1 MSDSAPIT
9 ASPRFDSSV
18 DDVPSV
24 QYVRPPGP
32 VASIRESGLDDGSAQ
47 RVAVVVPVYNRP
59 TLVLRALASIVA
71 QSRRPDTVI
80 VVDDGST
87 DDTAASAREWLRLNA
102 GFAWRVLTIANGGPA
117 AARNAGLDLVCR
129 DHHLIA
135 FLDSDDEWPEDFIAA
150 GAAALGLHPA
160 AVGAVADRQ
169 TIRDGALFSHE
180 VMSAFT
186 TAPVLFVL
194 EFGGGLV
201 QCCLFRMA
209 AVRRAGGFE
218 TRWRTGEDAR
228 LLFDLIPQGPFVHSP
243 GAAVRI
249 HQRTSA
255 VESGDAPSMSL
266 SSMRDHWV
274 WSDQMDRLIRR
285 LPRSIRLAH
294 QARISR
300 VMALRWTYT
309 RRHLRDGGFWFL
321 SLRARWRR
329 MVWLRRERRAVGRAP
344 GAA

>member
-1 MSDSAPIT
+1 MA
-9 ASPRFDSSV
+9 
-18 DDVPSV
+18 
-24 QYVRPPGP
+24 
-32 VASIRESGLDDGSAQ
+32 
-47 RVAVVVPVYNRP
+47 RVAVVVPVHNRP
-59 TLVLRALASIVA
+59 TLVLRALASIAA

-80 VVDDGST
+80 VIDDGST
-87 DDTAASAREWLRLNA
+87 DDTAASAREWLRGNA
-102 GFAWRVLTIANGGPA
+102 VFAWHVLSTPNGGPA
-117 AARNAGLDLVCR
+117 AARNVGLERVCR
-129 DHHLIA
+129 DHDLIA

-150 GAAALGLHPA
+150 GAAALDLHPA

-169 TIRDGALFSHE
+169 TIRDGVPFSHE

-186 TAPVLFVL
+186 TEPVLFVL

-201 QCCLFRMA
+201 QCCLLRMT

-218 TRWRTGEDAR
+218 PRWRTGEDAR
-228 LLFDLIPQGPFVHSP
+228 LLFDLVPQGSFVHSS
-243 GAAVRI
+243 GAPVRI

-255 VESGDAPSMSL
+255 VESGDAPSISL

-285 LPRSIRLAH
+285 LPPSIRRAQH
-294 QARISR
+294 AGICR

-329 MVWLRRERRAVGRAP
+329 TVWLRRERRAARRAP
-344 GAA
+344 GFASGAGRTENLA